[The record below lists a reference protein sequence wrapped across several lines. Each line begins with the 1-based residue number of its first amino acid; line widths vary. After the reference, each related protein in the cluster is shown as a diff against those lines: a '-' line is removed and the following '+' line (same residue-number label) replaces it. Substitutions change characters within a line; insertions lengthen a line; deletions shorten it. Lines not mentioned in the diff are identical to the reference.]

1 MTLEISGWRK
11 SSRSAP
17 NGACVEVGGAPGFA
31 AVRDTKDRDGG
42 LLVFTTPAWSAFL
55 SGLRAGALDRSQS

>member
-1 MTLEISGWRK
+1 MNPELRGWRK

-17 NGACVEVGGAPGFA
+17 NDACVEVGGAPGLA

-42 LLVFTTPAWSAFL
+42 HLIFAAPAWSAFL
-55 SGLRAGALDRSQS
+55 RHLRTGALDHSHT

>member
-1 MTLEISGWRK
+1 MALEISGWRK

-17 NGACVEVGGAPGFA
+17 NGACVEVGGAPGLA

-42 LLVFTTPAWSAFL
+42 HLAVPMTAWSAFL
-55 SGLRAGALDRSQS
+55 HKLRTGALDRSHT